1 MAIDYERLKLQAR
14 RKYALL
20 CAQPAAG
27 AALCAPLRG
36 TQRSAA
42 VRRSADRAPPRAS
55 GALRAR
61 ALRAQAATLFLWI
74 VDVGTRKNARK
85 LKGPRIS
92 AHGTSPTAMRQR
104 PKGARGSGAH
114 PNGNAG
120 SGGDWGRARRFQYFY
135 RTAPPVVTVMVRKPG
150 YGSASLLRA
159 LRQEL
164 LTPSTRDIGTRRCQP
179 TPPWPRRCWRRPGMA
194 PCCGRRGRRGRRGAA
209 TPCRRRRGCRVGRAR

>member
-1 MAIDYERLKLQAR
+1 MPRCAVPSAAPRCGAPRTAR
-14 RKYALL
+14 RPGPPERYALAR
-20 CAQPAAG
+20 CARKPQ
-27 AALCAPLRG
+27 
-36 TQRSAA
+36 
-42 VRRSADRAPPRAS
+42 
-55 GALRAR
+55 
-61 ALRAQAATLFLWI
+61 LFFCGSWMWEHE
-74 VDVGTRKNARK
+74 KNARK